1 VEVALPVPANGGVFT
16 YRLPEG
22 VVEPGRRVLV
32 PLGRR
37 TATGV
42 LLGPA
47 RSARGELR
55 DVLRVLDDK
64 PLLPPDVLQ
73 LARWAAAH
81 YLAPLGLAVRVA
93 LPPGIDLR
101 QELRAALTPEGEA
114 LLENG
119 QRPLLPGGA
128 VARTRQLLRAVL
140 LGRALRPAQ
149 LRALEKRGLVALS
162 ASEPRP
168 RVQASQVEVAA
179 AAHGAQ
185 PPARSPRQAEV
196 LAWLLARDP
205 AGVPVEEL
213 LAAFPGARPYLRK
226 LSARRLVAL
235 RTEPAGAARLPDAP
249 WGALPTRETAAQSAA
264 LAELRAALD
273 ARGYAPFLLDG
284 VTGSGKTHVYMEA
297 IAHARAQG
305 RGALALV
312 PEIALT
318 PQLAGRFRAR
328 FGDDVAVLHSGLTER
343 DRVSE
348 WHRVRAGSAGVVVGA
363 RSAVFAPV
371 RDLGIVV
378 VDEEHEPSY
387 KQEDRLR
394 YHARDLGLVRARDAG
409 AVAVLGSATPSLET
423 LRRAQEGRLRTLRLP
438 ERVDG
443 RALPAVEIVDR
454 KTALRG
460 RGDPALLTPAL
471 SEALRQT
478 VARSEQAILFLN
490 KRGHLRC
497 LLCRSC
503 GAALGCPNCS
513 VALVVHRASG
523 TELRCHLCGHR
534 ELPRPCAACGS
545 DDLFP
550 LSAGTERVEE
560 ELRALLPGARI
571 ARLDR
576 DSAGGPGKAAAL
588 LARFARRE
596 LDVLIGT
603 QMVAKGHDFPGVTL
617 VGALDADGPLHLPD
631 FRAAERCVQLLAQVA
646 GRAGRGEQAGRVL
659 LQAFRTGEPAV
670 LAAAAHDYHGFARG
684 ELARREALSFP
695 PYARLCAVRLQGN
708 VEARV
713 QAAAERLAGR
723 ARDLQ
728 RKGNVSVDVLGPA
741 PAPIA
746 RLRGKHRFQL
756 LLRAREHGPI
766 HRLCRELFEVPLPSG
781 VELAADIDPVALL

>member
-1 VEVALPVPANGGVFT
+1 MPANGGVFT
-16 YRLPEG
+16 YRLPG
-22 VVEPGRRVLV
+22 GPVEPGRRVLV

-37 TATGV
+37 KATGV
-42 LLGPA
+42 VLGPA
-47 RSARGELR
+47 ASVHGELR
-55 DVLRVLDDK
+55 DVLRVLDEQ
-64 PLLPPDVLQ
+64 PLLPPDVLR
-73 LARWAAAH
+73 LVRWAAAH
-81 YLAPLGLAVRVA
+81 YLAPLGLAIRGA

-101 QELRAALTPEGEA
+101 EELRATLTQEGEA
-114 LLENG
+114 LLAG
-119 QRPLLPGGA
+119 AQQRMLLPASQEAGT
-128 VARTRQLLRAVL
+128 RTRQLLRAVRE
-140 LGRALRPAQ
+140 GRALRPAQ

-162 ASEPRP
+162 ASEAKA
-168 RVQASQVEVAA
+168 RVEPPQVELAA
-179 AAHGAQ
+179 AVPGGV
-185 PPARSPRQAEV
+185 PPSRSPRQAEILV
-196 LAWLLARDP
+196 WLLARDP
-205 AGVPVEEL
+205 RGVPVEEL
-213 LAAFPGARPYLRK
+213 LAAFPGARPQLKK
-226 LSARRLVAL
+226 LAARHLVAL
-235 RTEPAGAARLPDAP
+235 RTEPAGATRLADAP
-249 WGALPTRETAAQSAA
+249 WGSAVVRETSAQSAA
-264 LAELRAALD
+264 LAELRGALD
-273 ARGYAPFLLDG
+273 ARAFAPFLLDG
-284 VTGSGKTHVYMEA
+284 VTGSGKTHVYLEA
-297 IAHARAQG
+297 IAHARSQG

-343 DRVSE
+343 ERLSE

-394 YHARDLGLVRARDAG
+394 YHARDLALVRARDAG

-423 LRRAQEGRLRTLRLP
+423 LRRAQEGKLRTLRLP

-443 RALPAVEIVDR
+443 RALPPVEIVDR
-454 KTALRG
+454 KTTLRG
-460 RGDPALLTPAL
+460 RGDPELLTPAL
-471 SEALRQT
+471 SEALRET
-478 VARSEQAILFLN
+478 VARGEQAILFLN
-490 KRGHLRC
+490 KRGHVRS

-513 VALVVHRASG
+513 VALVLHREGG
-523 TELRCHLCGHR
+523 TALRCHLCGHQ
-534 ELPRPCAACGS
+534 ELPRPCVACGS
-545 DDLFP
+545 DDVVP

-560 ELRALLPGARI
+560 ELRALLPLARI

-596 LDVLIGT
+596 LDVLVGT

-646 GRAGRGEQAGRVL
+646 GRAGRGEQPGRVL
-659 LQAFRTGEPAV
+659 LQAFRTAEPAV
-670 LAAAAHDYHGFARG
+670 LAAAAHDYAGFARG

-695 PYARLCAVRLQGN
+695 PYARLCALRLQGN

-723 ARDLQ
+723 ARELQ
-728 RKGNVSVDVLGPA
+728 RRGGEPVEVLGPA

-746 RLRGKHRFQL
+746 RLRGKHRVHV
-756 LLRAREHGPI
+756 LLRARQ
-766 HRLCRELFEVPLPSG
+766 HRPLHALCRALTEVPLPPG
-781 VELAADIDPVALL
+781 VELAADVDPVALV